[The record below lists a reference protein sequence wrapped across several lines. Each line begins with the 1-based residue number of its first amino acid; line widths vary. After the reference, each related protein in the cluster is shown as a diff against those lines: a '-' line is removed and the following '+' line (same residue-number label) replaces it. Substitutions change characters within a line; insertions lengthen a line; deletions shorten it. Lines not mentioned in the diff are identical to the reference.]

1 MQILTERNGKIN
13 VKQSRLEN
21 KENYQ
26 EQRGTH
32 YIIKEPFHQD
42 SHPKRV
48 HTK

>member
-26 EQRGTH
+26 EQRGTLH
-32 YIIKEPFHQD
+32 N
-42 SHPKRV
+42 KR
-48 HTK
+48 TIPPRQPP